1 MPVARRTVKSMNR
14 VTNEGLEMNNW
25 SSMRFGGKSKWSTV
39 CAVLLSAAALL
50 SAAPASADP
59 TDDAFVAALAKDGI
73 TMSGPNTAIAMA
85 HTVCAELDNNQN
97 TSVLAMSL
105 MKDTDLSLKQSGYFV
120 GASMSAYCPQYIG
133 HTDNSLN
140 WLKPY
145 NPVPQW

>member
-1 MPVARRTVKSMNR
+1 MTHMN
-14 VTNEGLEMNNW
+14 VGP
-25 SSMRFGGKSKWSTV
+25 GKWKWSTV

-97 TSVLAMSL
+97 TSVLAMNL
-105 MKDTDLSLKQSGYFV
+105 MKDTDLSLKQSSYFV

-145 NPVPQW
+145 SSVPQQ